1 MQLGT
6 KPDMAIFG
14 KSIGNGYPI
23 SAIIGK
29 RKIMETSQDTFISS
43 TMWTDR
49 LGFIA
54 ANATLE
60 KLKKYRV
67 NSKTKNFGKKIK
79 QG

>member
-1 MQLGT
+1 
-6 KPDMAIFG
+6 
-14 KSIGNGYPI
+14 
-23 SAIIGK
+23 
-29 RKIMETSQDTFISS
+29 METSQDTFISS

-67 NSKTKNFGKKIK
+67 NNKTKNFGKKLNRA
-79 QG
+79 GLN